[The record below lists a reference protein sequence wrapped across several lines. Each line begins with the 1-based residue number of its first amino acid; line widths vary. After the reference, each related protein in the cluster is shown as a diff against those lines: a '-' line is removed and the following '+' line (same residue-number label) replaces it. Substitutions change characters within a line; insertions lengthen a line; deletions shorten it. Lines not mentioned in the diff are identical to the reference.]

1 MFLAQRMEDHHFVDT
16 VDELRTEVLADYPQ
30 HQVLHMSV
38 VQLAEPFL
46 NQIGTEVRGHDDYRI
61 TEVDRSPLPV
71 GETPVVEYLQQ
82 NVEHIRVRFF
92 HFIQQDD
99 GIRTTAHR
107 LGQVTALFIA
117 DVSRRRTDQTRDGV
131 FLHKL
136 GHIDTHHCVVA
147 VEHKVSQ
154 RFTQLG
160 FTDPGWT
167 EEQERTNRPVR
178 IGQPGAAAANGVG
191 YRFNRLILANHPM
204 MQLLFHTQQF
214 VTLAFHHAGD
224 RDTGPAS
231 QHFGDFSIRHFIT
244 QQTHGFPFGLSGS
257 RQLFLQFRNFA
268 VLQLGHPRQIA
279 DAARL
284 FDGDFRLLQ
293 LSFDGLGAG
302 ERRFFRF
309 PLFFQHRVLPFFIRQ
324 LLVEHIETL
333 QARLIRLFLQRLLFQ
348 FQLDNTPI
356 ETVQLFR
363 FGVNLHTDAG
373 CRLID
378 EVDGFIRQLTVGNIA
393 MR

>member
-1 MFLAQRMEDHHFVDT
+1 
-16 VDELRTEVLADYPQ
+16 
-30 HQVLHMSV
+30 MSV

-117 DVSRRRTDQTRDGV
+117 DVSRRRTDQTRDGM

-136 GHIDTHHCVVA
+136 GHIDTHHRVVA
-147 VEHKVSQ
+147 IEHKVSQ

-178 IGQPGAAAANGVG
+178 IGQPGTAAANSVG
-191 YRFNRLILANHPM
+191 YRFNR
-204 MQLLFHTQQF
+204 
-214 VTLAFHHAGD
+214 
-224 RDTGPAS
+224 
-231 QHFGDFSIRHFIT
+231 FIW
-244 QQTHGFPFGLSGS
+244 
-257 RQLFLQFRNFA
+257 
-268 VLQLGHPRQIA
+268 
-279 DAARL
+279 
-284 FDGDFRLLQ
+284 
-293 LSFDGLGAG
+293 
-302 ERRFFRF
+302 
-309 PLFFQHRVLPFFIRQ
+309 
-324 LLVEHIETL
+324 
-333 QARLIRLFLQRLLFQ
+333 
-348 FQLDNTPI
+348 PI
-356 ETVQLFR
+356 TR
-363 FGVNLHTDAG
+363 
-373 CRLID
+373 
-378 EVDGFIRQLTVGNIA
+378 
-393 MR
+393 